1 MLDLADY
8 DLDAE
13 ATRGAEMT
21 INDPKTGKPT
31 DAKVRVIGQDSAQYR
46 SNLRRIRDAV
56 AAAPEREPADE
67 DAQTILARARSAA
80 AAITDWSGIG
90 FGGAAIE
97 FSTEAAVDLGV
108 RRPWFADQVLA
119 YTNVR
124 GNFGRG

>member
-21 INDPKTGKPT
+21 VHDPRTGKPT

-46 SNLRRIRDAV
+46 ANLRRIRDAV

-67 DAQTILARARSAA
+67 DAQAMLARARSAA
-80 AAITDWSGIG
+80 AAITGWSDIG
-90 FGGAAIE
+90 FGGAQIE
-97 FSTEAAVDLGV
+97 FSTEAAIDLCT
-108 RRPWFADQVLA
+108 RRPWFADQVLGF
-119 YTNVR
+119 TGTR